1 MGVLKRIIELTTIYD
16 NEPKEKTENDN
27 DMDELD
33 RLINSIYEEVNK
45 TR

>member
-1 MGVLKRIIELTTIYD
+1 MGVLKRIIEITTIYD
-16 NEPKEKTENDN
+16 GDTKEISETDN
-27 DMDELD
+27 STDELD